1 MKNLAL
7 GLVFM
12 LCCGVAWAQPDWA
25 SRDLRIQI
33 PFSFIVNDRSLPA
46 GTYDFTFSR
55 KLFDPLMMVDSG
67 GKRER
72 LVVSHTEDTREVTKL
87 VFHKY
92 GDEHFLAE
100 AYHAAGGGKIL
111 APCKREKQLQ
121 KGGPPEIIVV
131 APPAAEAKK

>member
-7 GLVFM
+7 GLLLL
-12 LCCGVAWAQPDWA
+12 LCCGLAGAQPDWA

-33 PFSFIVNDRSLPA
+33 PFAFIVNDHSQPA

-55 KLFDPLMMVDSG
+55 KLFDPLMMVG
-67 GKRER
+67 PKGNRER
-72 LVVSHTEDTREVTKL
+72 LSVSHTEDTRAITKL

-92 GDEHFLAE
+92 GNEHFLAE

-111 APCKREKQLQ
+111 TMCKREKELR
-121 KGGPPEIIVV
+121 KAGPPEIIEV
-131 APPAAEAKK
+131 ASPAAEAKK